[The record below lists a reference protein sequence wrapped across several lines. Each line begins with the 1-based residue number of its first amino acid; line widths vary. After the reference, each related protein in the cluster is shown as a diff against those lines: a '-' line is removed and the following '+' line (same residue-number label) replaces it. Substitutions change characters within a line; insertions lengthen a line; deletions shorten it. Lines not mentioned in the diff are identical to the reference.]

1 MVNKIS
7 KKHYRKPIIKYRDK
21 HKLIT
26 RNKLGK
32 QKSRRQTRKKYKV
45 LSGGGIIGD
54 TLLGSLFIIIWP
66 ISLITCLSLWL
77 CFLVILIIAA
87 CSGTLCLGLLLPSF
101 GEILYDRALFN
112 ILEAHGLMYN
122 SYSPSPGYYIV
133 GGGKSTIETIIPI
146 LLNKLGQLGKQLNPR
161 LCKNLLKIS
170 LVNVIKEEKKSL
182 VANLLYDLIQNPGD
196 KNKLDMCSRALATHQ
211 TGNKISPNLLNK
223 IKKTL
228 LTIYKNPEDN
238 SDQKKSKLLSSL
250 KYFLRLNTKPT
261 PQKKQTS
268 QKKSKAAQLI
278 KSSISYIIGKM
289 MIKRMPII
297 NINKD
302 VVNRFDE
309 ALSRTLPRLS
319 KLEKDEQ
326 DKEEEAREEEDE
338 AREEEEEA
346 REEEEDAREEE
357 EDAREEE
364 EDVRKEDKEA
374 LEQESSSV
382 FTRSTTR
389 SPRLSDTQS
398 STIAMIES
406 SSRPVDEETKSYKY
420 DVIP

>member
-1 MVNKIS
+1 
-7 KKHYRKPIIKYRDK
+7 
-21 HKLIT
+21 
-26 RNKLGK
+26 
-32 QKSRRQTRKKYKV
+32 V
-45 LSGGGIIGD
+45 LSGGGKVGDII
-54 TLLGSLFIIIWP
+54 LGSLFIIIWP

-77 CFLVILIIAA
+77 CFAAFLIMAVCSTTA
-87 CSGTLCLGLLLPSF
+87 CFGLLMPEF

-112 ILEAHGLMYN
+112 ILKEHGLDD
-122 SYSPSPGYYIV
+122 SYSSGGLDDSYSSGPGYYIV
-133 GGGKSTIETIIPI
+133 GGGESTIKTIIPF

-182 VANLLYDLIQNPGD
+182 VADLLYDLIQNPED
-196 KNKLDMCSRALATHQ
+196 KNKLDRCTRALATHQ

-223 IKKTL
+223 IKTTL

-289 MIKRMPII
+289 MVKRMPII

-302 VVNRFDE
+302 AVNRFDE
-309 ALSRTLPRLS
+309 ALSRTLPMLS
-319 KLEKDEQ
+319 KLEKDEE
-326 DKEEEAREEEDE
+326 DKKEEAREEEEDAIEEEEE
-338 AREEEEEA
+338 AREAEEEA
-346 REEEEDAREEE
+346 REEEEDVRE
-357 EDAREEE
+357 
-364 EDVRKEDKEA
+364 EDKEA

-382 FTRSTTR
+382 FTRSTTM
-389 SPRLSDTQS
+389 SPRLSVTQS
-398 STIAMIES
+398 SPVAMIES
-406 SSRPVDEETKSYKY
+406 SSRPVDE
-420 DVIP
+420 